1 MKTNGGF
8 NEMSQDEKYKEIIKK
23 EMAKLKKPIKLKVFT
38 SQQIQPDGTKIKAC
52 MDCGEF
58 MSLLRIYEENSNG
71 MLTIEELSI
80 DNNPELAKRY
90 DITRVPTILFIDN
103 NGKEYIRYLAAP
115 RGAEIQPFISAVFMF
130 AGAPNYYEAT
140 VKQNLDRIQPS
151 TIKIMMTESCPY
163 CPQVVAVA
171 NAFSIA
177 SKGKIRTVVIDILA
191 NQDIGQ
197 FYDAAGVPYTIINDQ
212 KAISGMVGPDVIL
225 KALIGGNIN
234 IRYQY

>member
-1 MKTNGGF
+1 
-8 NEMSQDEKYKEIIKK
+8 MSSDEKYKEIIKR
-23 EMAKLKKPIKLKVFT
+23 EMAKLKKPVKLKVFT
-38 SQQIQPDGTKIKAC
+38 SQRIQPDGSKIRAC

-80 DNNPELAKRY
+80 DNNPELAQRY
-90 DITRVPTILFIDN
+90 DITRVPTILFIDE

-115 RGAEIQPFISAVFMF
+115 RGPEIQPFIQSVFMF

-140 VKQNLDRIQPS
+140 LTQNLDRISPS
-151 TIKIMMTESCPY
+151 TIKIMMTEACPY
-163 CPQVVAVA
+163 CPQVIAIS
-171 NAFSIA
+171 NAFAIA
-177 SKGKIRTVVIDILA
+177 SKGKIRSVVVDIMA

-225 KALIGGNIN
+225 KALFGGDIN